1 MFGKILEIKD
11 DYVILEN
18 STKEIETNILN
29 YHVVF
34 PANERKIVGEITAIN
49 QNQITVLLIGEIIN
63 DVFISGIIKKPS
75 LKTGCRLI
83 YKSEV
88 ELILGN
94 QDISKKDALYIGKSA
109 TYDGFNVT
117 ANIDNFLSSHFAIL
131 GNTGSGKSCGT
142 ARIIQN
148 IFYYNDEQ
156 MPINSHLAIF
166 DVYGEYNNA
175 FSKMNSLPGIGFR
188 SYTTEID
195 GDDNNLIKIPAFLL
209 DADDIALLL
218 HASEA
223 SQVQIINKSLE
234 LVNIF
239 LSEGSAAEDWK
250 NNIISSALLDI
261 LTSGKNT
268 TQMRDQII
276 ATLTKYNTES
286 INLETKIIQPGYVR
300 TLRQCLNIDN
310 QGKMA
315 NVHLVVELLEKY
327 NNLVLEPLEKNEL
340 LVYNL
345 NDLYYA
351 LEFAL
356 ISEGLLLSSRV
367 FDRHNILK
375 VRLQSII
382 NSNHNNLFDH
392 DTYISLSDY
401 VKRLFSTND
410 GRPSQIIN
418 FNVSSIDERFA
429 QILTKIFCKMF
440 FNFTTKLKVKT
451 SYPIHIILEEAHR
464 YVQNDTDI
472 NILGYNIFDRI
483 TKEGR
488 KYGVIL
494 GLITQRPSELS
505 KTAISQCS
513 NFIVFRMYHPED
525 INIIRGIASNI
536 STETIEKIKD
546 AKPGSAISF
555 GTAFTVPL
563 VSVLELPDPMP
574 ISQSVK
580 ITNVWYNEHEN
591 I

>member
-11 DYVILEN
+11 ESVVLEN
-18 STKEIETNILN
+18 TTGEIETNILN

-34 PANERKIVGEITAIN
+34 PTNDRKIIGEITALN
-49 QNQITVLLIGEIIN
+49 QNTIDVLLIGEIIN
-63 DVFISGIIKKPS
+63 DKFTSGIIKKPS
-75 LKTGCRLI
+75 LKSGCRLV

-94 QDISKKDALYIGKSA
+94 QDISKKEALYIGKSA

-117 ANIDNFLSSHFAIL
+117 ANANDFLSSHFAIL

-148 IFYYNDEQ
+148 MFYYNDDK
-156 MPINSHLAIF
+156 MPINSHIAIF

-188 SYTTEID
+188 SYSTEVN
-195 GDDNNLIKIPAFLL
+195 GENNLIKLPVFLL
-209 DADDIALLL
+209 EADDIALLL
-218 HASEA
+218 HASEP
-223 SQVQIINKSLE
+223 SQVQIINKALE

-239 LSEGSAAEDWK
+239 LSEGPAAEDWK
-250 NNIISSALLDI
+250 NNIISSAILDI

-276 ATLTKYNTES
+276 ATLTKYNTET

-345 NDLYYA
+345 DDLYYA

-356 ISEGLLLSSRV
+356 ISEGILLSSRV

-382 NSNHNNLFDH
+382 NSNEIALFDFPM
-392 DTYISLSDY
+392 YISLNDY
-401 VKRLFSTND
+401 VKKLFTTND
-410 GRPSQIIN
+410 GEKAQIIN
-418 FNVSSIDERFA
+418 FNFSSIDERLA
-429 QILTKIFCKMF
+429 KILTKIFCKMF
-440 FNFTTKLKVKT
+440 FIFATKLKVKT

-464 YVQNDTDI
+464 YVQNDTDV

-488 KYGVIL
+488 KYGILL

-525 INIIRGIASNI
+525 LDVIKGITSNI
-536 STETIEKIKD
+536 SIETINKIKD
-546 AKPGSAISF
+546 SKPGAAISF

-563 VSVLELPDPMP
+563 VSTLELPDPMP
-574 ISQSVK
+574 ISQSVD
-580 ITNVWYNEHEN
+580 ITNVWYNDIN
-591 I
+591 